1 MQHRNKRS
9 RSRLRSVVAAL
20 LVLVVRPFP
29 LSAAPASIVPASSSG
44 PTETV
49 EVRISASNDDAEEEG
64 ADGTDPGQVH
74 ARSTDLELAEDT
86 EPESWGHQVIG
97 MRFGPLAIPPGARI
111 THAEVTFTAVPADPP
126 NTNDGPTALTVA
138 GQADAAPA
146 AFAETRSDISGRTRT
161 TATVAWSPDPW
172 TAGTT
177 YVTPDLTAVVQEVI
191 DLTTWRS
198 GSSIALFVT
207 GSGSRSAASFDGS
220 AQDAPLLRVEFT
232 SAAPPA
238 GHFAYVPLAA
248 RYDGTAARLDN
259 GDFEQGAG
267 GWEEYS
273 SHAVP
278 VITDDFTRVELTPH
292 SGQWAAWLGG
302 LDDETSWIQQ
312 RIVVPDPAVPLVYWE
327 WIASAEESC
336 AYDGAA
342 ISIDGAV
349 LQQFGLCSASDT
361 HAWVRRDIDLAAYAG
376 RTVTLRITVVTDTSV
391 NSNYFVDDLS
401 FGPGQ

>member
-1 MQHRNKRS
+1 MSS
-9 RSRLRSVVAAL
+9 RQ
-20 LVLVVRPFP
+20 P
-29 LSAAPASIVPASSSG
+29 
-44 PTETV
+44 
-49 EVRISASNDDAEEEG
+49 
-64 ADGTDPGQVH
+64 
-74 ARSTDLELAEDT
+74 
-86 EPESWGHQVIG
+86 
-97 MRFGPLAIPPGARI
+97 
-111 THAEVTFTAVPADPP
+111 
-126 NTNDGPTALTVA
+126 
-138 GQADAAPA
+138 
-146 AFAETRSDISGRTRT
+146 
-161 TATVAWSPDPW
+161 
-172 TAGTT
+172 
-177 YVTPDLTAVVQEVI
+177 
-191 DLTTWRS
+191 
-198 GSSIALFVT
+198 
-207 GSGSRSAASFDGS
+207 
-220 AQDAPLLRVEFT
+220 
-232 SAAPPA
+232 APPA

-336 AYDGAA
+336 AYDSAA

-361 HAWVRRDIDLAAYAG
+361 AWVRRDIDLAAYAG